1 MKSKV
6 KYVIWNEVTT
16 RTNLFSCG
24 GCVAL
29 CVLFDNLK
37 ELGAE
42 VYFSHE
48 IEQTL
53 PDLKEYQDKDFFN
66 NIKSP
71 NLDEFIA
78 IYPEVTIGNPLNCK
92 RVVRWLLH
100 YPDEIFKE
108 APASYGNEDRLFAY
122 ASWIAKGSKL
132 KGFKVEDKLL
142 NTFYISHNIFCD
154 KKQTRRGNC
163 YMVKKGHVKD
173 TSLLDDSL
181 DITPYCNDPHELSKI
196 FNKCENFYIYD
207 NRTYLGVLA
216 ALCGCNSILINTEN
230 QTKEEY
236 FDGFPHFFKLAL
248 AHGKN
253 DLDRLKTDRKLLKQE
268 LMREEQR
275 CKWTI
280 KDFIDCTNYP

>member
-108 APASYGNEDRLFAY
+108 APASYGNEDRLFAH
-122 ASWIAKGSKL
+122 APWIAEGSKI

-142 NTFYISHNIFCD
+142 NTFYISYSTFYD
-154 KKQTRRGNC
+154 KQELREGQC
-163 YMVKKGHVKD
+163 HIIKKGYVKD
-173 TSLLDDSL
+173 VNSLNDSI
-181 DITPYCNDPHELSKI
+181 DISPYCGDPKKLSEI
-196 FNKCENFYIYD
+196 FNKCENFYCYD
-207 NRTYLGVLA
+207 NATYLGVLA
-216 ALCGCNSILINTEN
+216 ALCGCNSILVNTEN

-236 FDGFPHFFKLAL
+236 FKGNLNFWKFAVAYGTD
-248 AHGKN
+248 
-253 DLDRLKTDRKLLKQE
+253 DIDRLKRDRKFLKQE
-268 LMREEQR
+268 LAREEQR
-275 CKWTI
+275 CKWVI
-280 KDFIDCTNYP
+280 EDFIYYSNDF